1 MSENENYIDGPPFS
15 RENPAQLMITF
26 WSEENSSSA
35 QVEIETAEWMSSK
48 QIVALAK
55 ILMASLKQEGVYDWF
70 DENRVDP
77 NESPTF
83 EEILLAPDIKQS
95 EQFKKL

>member
-1 MSENENYIDGPPFS
+1 MSENGNYIDGPPFS

-26 WSEENSSSA
+26 WSEEDPSSA
-35 QVEIETAEWMSSK
+35 QVEIETSEWMSSK
-48 QIVALAK
+48 QVVALAK
-55 ILMASLKQEGVYDWF
+55 ILMVSLKQEGIYDWF

-77 NESPTF
+77 SESPTF
-83 EEILLAPDIKQS
+83 EEILSVPAIKQG